1 MKKNILLLLTA
12 LMMIFIVNAFQ
23 IEAKAAPQINL
34 TVQSGIDGIQQSGKN
49 LPIVVK
55 IVNSG
60 EEFKGDVLINAGYTT
75 ENAHGLVKSV
85 HLNPGEEKTIR
96 FLAQNFTTQEGPSKI
111 RLFEGTVKD
120 GTEISYS
127 GNGTIPNPKVDE
139 YQPIILSLN
148 YTKKQIDALTLEM
161 TEQESFFYKNSNN
174 FNAPTDARYLDAI
187 SLLMVQDDVLMKWSG
202 EQQDALLEWI
212 KQGGKL
218 YLQGDAK
225 VPQNLDAYLPLKI
238 TSEKETLSS
247 NDVNEFLGTN
257 NSDALVLNKAAL
269 NQSANILLGNSESLL
284 LGEMPVGSG
293 SIIQANTTDNL
304 LATTTFLDSTVSQL
318 QQDEE
323 HGFEESSLSTSN
335 ATFPDFYFS
344 AIILMITLLVYVVL
358 IAPLLYVVLK
368 KKDKREYAWWIIP
381 SGAIITSLG
390 IFFVSS
396 SGRLTQSMVQQ
407 SSVTVIN
414 DSQANTIFSQSVLTN
429 KAGDFTVSAPADVYL
444 SRTIN
449 QSKTNQFYKNAIL
462 KQTKETSAL
471 ELENIRYWDV
481 ATINGEKIVD
491 EFGQMD
497 TNLKISKGYLTG
509 EVTNELPYDLKDVEV
524 WSASNKYKIGSIKKN
539 ETITVNEKVEEQFLK
554 QPTRNDY
561 ESIEPPSNKKELK
574 TYQRES
580 ILYVGFDLIS
590 EKEQPVIVGW
600 MDKDLIGATYQNL
613 KIEQTNNSLV
623 VQNFVPG
630 VEIESQFEVKDD
642 SFSPSVTD
650 IDESSYSEVSSELN
664 EWYFDKGNYYIDYKI
679 PAAIPLDEVKWTELQ
694 FRYTP
699 TATTAMQIYN
709 YEQKKFEDLQEKQTT
724 FKENSAD
731 YISQTGQIRIKV
743 KKKDAADGTVRKP
756 MLQLKGAKLND

>member
-34 TVQSGIDGIQQSGKN
+34 KVESGIDGIQQFGKN
-49 LPIVVK
+49 LPIDVK
-55 IVNSG
+55 LVNNGSD
-60 EEFKGDVLINAGYTT
+60 FKGELLINAGYTS
-75 ENAHGLVKSV
+75 ENAHALVKSV
-85 HLNPGEEKTIR
+85 QLKSGEEKTIR
-96 FLAQNFTTQEGPSKI
+96 LLAQKFTTQEGPSKI

-127 GNGTIPNPKVDE
+127 GNGTIPTPEVDE
-139 YQPIILSLN
+139 SQPIILSLN
-148 YTKKQIDALTLEM
+148 YTKMQIDALTLEM
-161 TEQESFFYKNSNN
+161 TEQDNFFYKNSND

-187 SLLMVQDDVLMKWSG
+187 SLLMVQDDVLMKWSV

-218 YLQGDAK
+218 YVEGNAEI
-225 VPQNLDAYLPLKI
+225 PGNLKSYLPFKI
-238 TSEKETLSS
+238 TAEKQTLSS
-247 NDVNEFLGTN
+247 SDVNGFLGTKN
-257 NSDALVLNKAAL
+257 NDALILNKATL
-269 NQSANILLGNSESLL
+269 NQSANILLGNTQSLL
-284 LGEMPVGSG
+284 VGEMPVGSG
-293 SIIQANTTDNL
+293 SIIQANGTDEL
-304 LATTTFLDSTVSQL
+304 LAVTLFLNSIEGQL
-318 QQDEE
+318 QKDQEYA
-323 HGFEESSLSTSN
+323 FEEARLSTSN

-358 IAPLLYVVLK
+358 IAPLLYVILK

-381 SGAIITSLG
+381 AGAIITSLG

-407 SSVTVIN
+407 SSVTVLN

-444 SRTIN
+444 SRTSN
-449 QSKTNQFYKNAIL
+449 ESKTNQYYKNAIL

-471 ELENIRYWDV
+471 ELQNLRYWDV
-481 ATINGEKIVD
+481 ATINGEKTVD
-491 EFGQMD
+491 KFGQIEAD
-497 TNLKISKGYLTG
+497 LIISKGYLTG
-509 EVTNELPYDLKDVEV
+509 EITNELPYDLEDVEV

-539 ETITVNEKVEEQFLK
+539 ETITVNEKVKEQFLK
-554 QPTRNDY
+554 QPTQNEY
-561 ESIEPPSNKKELK
+561 ESLEPPSNKKELK

-600 MDKDLIGATYQNL
+600 MDKDLVGATYQNL

-623 VQNFVPG
+623 IQNFVPG
-630 VEIESQFEVKDD
+630 VEIDSQFEVKED
-642 SFSPSVTD
+642 SFSPNVTD
-650 IDESSYSEVSSELN
+650 VDNSGYSETSSDLN
-664 EWYFDKGNYYIDYKI
+664 DWYFDVGNYYIDYKI
-679 PAAIPLDEVKWTELQ
+679 PAAIPLDKVKWTELQ

-709 YEQKKFEDLQEKQTT
+709 YEQKKFEPLKDKQTT
-724 FKENSAD
+724 FKENSGD
-731 YISQTGQIRIKV
+731 YISQNGQIRIKV
-743 KKKDAADGTVRKP
+743 IKKEAVDGTVRKP